1 MSSLQEYCVS
11 LAIINVAWVVFL
23 LSFCKADHAASNR
36 EAEALIKWKDS
47 LPSQSV
53 FDSWVFPTHT
63 NSSSSTPPTPSPC
76 KWYGI
81 TCDNAGSVTQIE
93 LPGRGIN
100 GTLQNFD
107 FSFFPNLVRLD
118 LQSNNFQ
125 GPIPANIGMV
135 SKLKL
140 LDLSTNSLNGTL
152 PLSLANL
159 TQVSELDISRN
170 DITGIL
176 DGRLF
181 PGDQSS
187 TQSKTGLLSL
197 KYLLFQ
203 DTLLGGQIPK
213 EIGNLKFLV
222 TLVLDRSH
230 FNGPIPPSLGNLS
243 HLQALRLSENQMSGE
258 IPETLVNLRNLTDL
272 RLFANKFSG
281 VVPSELGKFSS
292 FTVLQLTGN
301 NFTGHLPPHVCR
313 GGKLVNFTANS
324 NNFAGPIPTSL
335 RNCTTLYR
343 VRLEHNQLTGYID
356 RDFGVYPN
364 LTYIDLSFNRLRG
377 ELSPNWGECRSLTLL
392 KIASN
397 MISGKVPNQIVRLNQ
412 LVVLD
417 LSSNQIAGEIPA
429 DIRNLSKL
437 SFLSLKDNQLSGR
450 VPEGIG
456 SLSNMESLDLSMNM
470 LTGPIPSQIADCSKL
485 RSLCLSKNQ
494 LSGGIPYQI
503 GNLVQSLQV
512 LLDLS
517 HNSISGDIPP
527 QLGRLTSLENLNL
540 SHNNLIGSIPDSFK
554 YMVSLLDINLSNNL
568 LEGPVPDIKIFQS
581 AEPEALSNNKALC
594 GKIKG
599 LLPCNETRQR
609 GRNNKKRKILI
620 VALSSLGS
628 ALFISFAL
636 VGILVLIWKTNL
648 STNSHK
654 AESIP
659 NRENP
664 FSPWYFN
671 GKILY
676 EDILKA
682 TKNFDDSYCIG
693 VGGFGKVYR
702 LDIPGYHDVLAVK
715 KLNFQARD
723 ESDMENIRHF
733 GNEVAT
739 LAEIKHRNIVK
750 LFGFCCRGI
759 HTFLVCEFMERGSL
773 ADILKSEE
781 VAKELDWG
789 KRIRVVKG
797 VAQALCYMH
806 HDIVPPIIHRDIS
819 SKNVLLDS
827 ELEAHVSDFGTA
839 RFLNPDSSNWT
850 GVAGTYG
857 YLAPGRFE

>member
-272 RLFANKFSG
+272 RLFAN
-281 VVPSELGKFSS
+281 
-292 FTVLQLTGN
+292 N
-301 NFTGHLPPHVCR
+301 
-313 GGKLVNFTANS
+313 
-324 NNFAGPIPTSL
+324 
-335 RNCTTLYR
+335 
-343 VRLEHNQLTGYID
+343 
-356 RDFGVYPN
+356 
-364 LTYIDLSFNRLRG
+364 
-377 ELSPNWGECRSLTLL
+377 
-392 KIASN
+392 
-397 MISGKVPNQIVRLNQ
+397 
-412 LVVLD
+412 
-417 LSSNQIAGEIPA
+417 
-429 DIRNLSKL
+429 
-437 SFLSLKDNQLSGR
+437 
-450 VPEGIG
+450 
-456 SLSNMESLDLSMNM
+456 
-470 LTGPIPSQIADCSKL
+470 
-485 RSLCLSKNQ
+485 
-494 LSGGIPYQI
+494 
-503 GNLVQSLQV
+503 
-512 LLDLS
+512 
-517 HNSISGDIPP
+517 
-527 QLGRLTSLENLNL
+527 
-540 SHNNLIGSIPDSFK
+540 
-554 YMVSLLDINLSNNL
+554 
-568 LEGPVPDIKIFQS
+568 
-581 AEPEALSNNKALC
+581 
-594 GKIKG
+594 
-599 LLPCNETRQR
+599 
-609 GRNNKKRKILI
+609 
-620 VALSSLGS
+620 

-664 FSPWYFN
+664 FSPCDIKRSATRPESYGLCNEMTEENCGKLQINYDIITINYHSRADSGSNREAEALIKWKDSLPNQSVFETWIFPTQTNNYHSSKSMQRYGNSFNSAGNKTRIKLPDRRMKGTLQNSFN
-671 GKILY
+671 GFLPLSVANFTQGPVPESKIFQS
-676 EDILKA
+676 
-682 TKNFDDSYCIG
+682 TKPEAFTNN
-693 VGGFGKVYR
+693 K
-702 LDIPGYHDVLAVK
+702 
-715 KLNFQARD
+715 
-723 ESDMENIRHF
+723 
-733 GNEVAT
+733 
-739 LAEIKHRNIVK
+739 
-750 LFGFCCRGI
+750 
-759 HTFLVCEFMERGSL
+759 
-773 ADILKSEE
+773 
-781 VAKELDWG
+781 
-789 KRIRVVKG
+789 
-797 VAQALCYMH
+797 ALCGN
-806 HDIVPPIIHRDIS
+806 IKGRDDKMTEEKLGVHQI
-819 SKNVLLDS
+819 KYL
-827 ELEAHVSDFGTA
+827 
-839 RFLNPDSSNWT
+839 PDSS
-850 GVAGTYG
+850 GVLIYHMCASAANNLPHNVDY
-857 YLAPGRFE
+857 